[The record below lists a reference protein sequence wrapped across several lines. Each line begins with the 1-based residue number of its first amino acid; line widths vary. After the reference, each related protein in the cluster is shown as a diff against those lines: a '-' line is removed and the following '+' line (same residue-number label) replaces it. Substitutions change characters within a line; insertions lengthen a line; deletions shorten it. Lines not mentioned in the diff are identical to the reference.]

1 MSENLDDLKNNH
13 QDFSKGTLENNMDKD
28 PFEFFSRWFDEAV
41 NVEEL
46 EVNACVISTV
56 SSDLQPSARIVYLK
70 EIVDNGFVFY
80 TNYAS
85 QKGKEIAL
93 NPKASMLFF
102 WPKNERQVRI
112 EGVIVKLADAISDAY
127 FDARP
132 LQSKLGAWASHQSEE
147 LRDVQEIQDRMVYY
161 GEKFGS
167 AVPRPPHWGGYSLS
181 PTVMEFWQGRPSR
194 LHDRIVFTASK
205 NSWLISRKNP

>member
-13 QDFSKGTLENNMDKD
+13 QDFSKGTLENNVDKD

-41 NVEEL
+41 KVEEL

-127 FDARP
+127 FAGRP

-147 LRDVQEIQDRMVYY
+147 LKDLQEIHDRMVYY

-167 AVPRPPHWGGYSLS
+167 AVPRPPHWGGYSLRPS
-181 PTVMEFWQGRPSR
+181 VMEFWQGRPSR

>member
-13 QDFSKGTLENNMDKD
+13 QDFSKGTLENNVDKD

-41 NVEEL
+41 KVEEL

-85 QKGKEIAL
+85 QKGQEIAL

-102 WPKNERQVRI
+102 WPK
-112 EGVIVKLADAISDAY
+112 K
-127 FDARP
+127 
-132 LQSKLGAWASHQSEE
+132 
-147 LRDVQEIQDRMVYY
+147 
-161 GEKFGS
+161 
-167 AVPRPPHWGGYSLS
+167 
-181 PTVMEFWQGRPSR
+181 
-194 LHDRIVFTASK
+194 
-205 NSWLISRKNP
+205 

>member
-13 QDFSKGTLENNMDKD
+13 QDFSKGTLENNVDKD

-41 NVEEL
+41 KVEEL

-85 QKGKEIAL
+85 QKGQEIAL

-147 LRDVQEIQDRMVYY
+147 LKDVQEIHDRMVYY

>member
-13 QDFSKGTLENNMDKD
+13 QDFSKGTLENNVDKD

-41 NVEEL
+41 KVEEL

-85 QKGKEIAL
+85 QKGQEIAL

-127 FDARP
+127 FDSRP
-132 LQSKLGAWASHQSEE
+132 LLSKLGAWASHQSEE
-147 LRDVQEIQDRMVYY
+147 LRDVQEIHDRMVYY

-181 PTVMEFWQGRPSR
+181 PSVMEFWQGRPSR

>member
-13 QDFSKGTLENNMDKD
+13 QDFSKGTLENNVDKD

-41 NVEEL
+41 KVEEL

-70 EIVDNGFVFY
+70 EIVDDGFVFY

-127 FDARP
+127 FAGRP

-147 LRDVQEIQDRMVYY
+147 LKDLQEIHDRMVYY

-167 AVPRPPHWGGYSLS
+167 AVPRPPHWGGYSLRPS
-181 PTVMEFWQGRPSR
+181 VMEFWQGRPSR

>member
-13 QDFSKGTLENNMDKD
+13 QDFSKGTLENNVDKD

-41 NVEEL
+41 KVEEL

-70 EIVDNGFVFY
+70 EIVDDGFVFY

-127 FDARP
+127 FAGRP

-147 LRDVQEIQDRMVYY
+147 LKDLQEIHDRMVYY

-167 AVPRPPHWGGYSLS
+167 SVPRPPHWGGFSLRPS
-181 PTVMEFWQGRPSR
+181 VMEFWQGRPSR

>member
-13 QDFSKGTLENNMDKD
+13 QDFSKGTLENNVDKD

-41 NVEEL
+41 KVEEL

-85 QKGKEIAL
+85 QKGQEIAL

-127 FDARP
+127 FDSRP

-147 LRDVQEIQDRMVYY
+147 LRDVQEIHDRMVYY

-181 PTVMEFWQGRPSR
+181 PSVMEFWQGRPSR

>member
-13 QDFSKGTLENNMDKD
+13 QDFSKGTLENNVDKD

-41 NVEEL
+41 KAEEL

-85 QKGKEIAL
+85 QKGQEIAL

-147 LRDVQEIQDRMVYY
+147 LKDVQEIHDRMVYY

-181 PTVMEFWQGRPSR
+181 PSVMEFWQGRPSR
-194 LHDRIVFTASK
+194 LHDRIVFTTSK